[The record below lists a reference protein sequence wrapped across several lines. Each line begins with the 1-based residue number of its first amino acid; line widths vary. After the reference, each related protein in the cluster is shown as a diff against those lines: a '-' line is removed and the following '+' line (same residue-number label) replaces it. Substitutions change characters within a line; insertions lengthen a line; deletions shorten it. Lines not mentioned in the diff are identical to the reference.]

1 MLQLRMF
8 SLMALTPLILYNNST
23 KLEDRSSWKK
33 ILPTCKE
40 SSLTCVLPCKM
51 KTTTS
56 STKEPRSKYGNML
69 WACLIAKG
77 LKSTKKKLKQ
87 ALEKWNWVLE
97 SGYLTSINQLCY
109 YDTFKLHYCNTW
121 TPTKLSNQ
129 HPKSSN
135 FPKMLQTALYAQEM
149 GQQRA
154 KTESVTLTCD

>member
-1 MLQLRMF
+1 MV
-8 SLMALTPLILYNNST
+8 NSQG
-23 KLEDRSSWKK
+23 
-33 ILPTCKE
+33 I
-40 SSLTCVLPCKM
+40 
-51 KTTTS
+51 
-56 STKEPRSKYGNML
+56 
-69 WACLIAKG
+69 
-77 LKSTKKKLKQ
+77 KSTKKNLKQ
-87 ALEKWNWVLE
+87 AFEKWNWVLE

-154 KTESVTLTCD
+154 KTESVTLTCDCPEALGIVNPGMEEIDLSKRGLAGMTTLMGDSSGSSGRVAPSSAKKEVSSAKW

>member
-1 MLQLRMF
+1 MT
-8 SLMALTPLILYNNST
+8 LTPLILYTNST
-23 KLEDRSSWKK
+23 KLEERSSWKK

-69 WACLIAKG
+69 WAWLIAKELRAPRKTLNNH
-77 LKSTKKKLKQ
+77 LKSGI
-87 ALEKWNWVLE
+87 
-97 SGYLTSINQLCY
+97 GYLRVVILPPSTNCY

-121 TPTKLSNQ
+121 TPTKLNNQ

-135 FPKMLQTALYAQEM
+135 FPKMLQTVLYAQEM